1 MVAPGW
7 PAMGSRYDA
16 PGARADAEDAAPDT
30 EQDMW
35 RALDDG
41 RDPTA

>member
-1 MVAPGW
+1 
-7 PAMGSRYDA
+7 MGSRYDA
-16 PGARADAEDAAPDT
+16 PAGSAGRDAVRT

>member
-1 MVAPGW
+1 
-7 PAMGSRYDA
+7 MGTRYDA
-16 PGARADAEDAAPDT
+16 PAARAAQEEAAPVS